1 MKQLWHIAL
10 AEWQYWRRS
19 HLIRN
24 ATLLFLVLVIMTS
37 VLTSVRMHEQNH
49 ARSHQQAHAE
59 NTFKA
64 QPDRHP
70 HRMVHYGHYVFRA
83 AAPLS
88 VFDPGLDAVTGQSI
102 FLEGH
107 RQNSATF
114 AESGAS
120 ANVAGLSWLSPA
132 LIYQLFAPLLLILLG
147 HSAITRERESA
158 VLTPLLSMGVNGCT
172 LLAGKTLALMLFS
185 GVLLVPLAINGAIAL
200 IQGEAIAAVATLI
213 AVYAVYLAIW
223 VCITLCIATVLHK
236 RATVLAA
243 LAGIWFSLTLV
254 LPSVAVNI
262 VTYTTPAAG
271 KIQTDLRMLADIRKL
286 GDGHNANDPAFAK
299 MRADLL
305 KKYNVTKVDDLP
317 INFRGK
323 VAYESEKKLTKVLA
337 DYATQRQQAQQQQ
350 TQKLA
355 LFGWLTPTMSISLA
369 SRAVAG
375 TDLHHF
381 HRFEN
386 EAEALRYDFVQGLN
400 KAHQTKL
407 SYEDDIN
414 RNKDD
419 AAWQRAR
426 VNASNWQV
434 LDNYAFT
441 TATTSQRIHH
451 AATALSVLGLWLVG
465 LLGLLILCARRIQP

>member
-1 MKQLWHIAL
+1 MKQLWQITL

-24 ATLLFLVLVIMTS
+24 ATLLFLGLVITTGI
-37 VLTSVRMHEQNH
+37 LTSARVHEQNH
-49 ARSHQQAHAE
+49 ARAHQQTHAE

-70 HRMVHYGHYVFRA
+70 HRMVHYGHYVFRN
-83 AAPLS
+83 AAPLA

-114 AESGAS
+114 AESAAS

-132 LIYQLFAPLLLILLG
+132 LIYQVFAPLLLILLG

-158 VLTPLLSMGVNGCT
+158 VLVPLLSMGITGCT
-172 LLAGKTLALMLFS
+172 LLAGKALALILFS
-185 GVLLVPLAINGAIAL
+185 GVLLTPLAINGAITL
-200 IQGEAIAAVATLI
+200 LQGETLAAVATLI
-213 AVYAVYLAIW
+213 TIYAIYLTIW
-223 VCITLCIATVLHK
+223 VCITLCMASVLHK

-243 LAGIWFSLTLV
+243 LAGMWFSLILV

-262 VTYTTPAAG
+262 VTYTTPADG

-305 KKYNVTKVDDLP
+305 KKHNVTSVDDLP
-317 INFRGK
+317 LNFRGK
-323 VAYESEKKLTKVLA
+323 VAFESEKKLTHVLNN
-337 DYATQRQQAQQQQ
+337 YAAQRQQTQQ
-350 TQKLA
+350 TQTHL
-355 LFGWLTPTMSISLA
+355 LTQFGWLTPTMSIALA
-369 SRAVAG
+369 SRAIAG
-375 TDLHHF
+375 TDLRHY

-400 KAHQTKL
+400 SAHQTKL
-407 SYEDDIN
+407 SYQDDIN
-414 RNKDD
+414 RNKDEY
-419 AAWQRAR
+419 AWQRAR
-426 VNASNWQV
+426 VDANNWQV
-434 LDNYAFT
+434 LDSYAFT
-441 TATTSQRIHH
+441 PASTAQRIQH
-451 AATALSVLGLWLVG
+451 AATALSILAVWLIG
-465 LLGLLILCARRIQP
+465 LLALLILCARRIQP